1 MNVKKILKKYSKEV
15 IIEWVTDRYPVFMN
29 EKLEEELENS
39 KKEVKYQKV
48 QNELD
53 SLFEEQEKLR
63 KKKLDYN
70 VEQKM
75 RNNLQRIGYLL
86 KEVDKYI
93 N

>member
-1 MNVKKILKKYSKEV
+1 MKNLKKNLR
-15 IIEWVTDRYPVFMN
+15 TQ
-29 EKLEEELENS
+29 

-53 SLFEEQEKLR
+53 SLFEEQEKLI

-75 RNNLQRIGYLL
+75 RNNRQRIGYLL